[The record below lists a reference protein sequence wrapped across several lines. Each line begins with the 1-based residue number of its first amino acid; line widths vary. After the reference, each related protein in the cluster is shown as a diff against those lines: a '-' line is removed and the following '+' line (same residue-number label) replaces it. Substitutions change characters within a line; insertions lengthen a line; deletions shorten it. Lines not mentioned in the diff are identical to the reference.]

1 MSAGFKGRSSPP
13 LNSVWTLQPSLR
25 QALGSF
31 PQGARPGI
39 LIYSLL
45 CMGLGL
51 PLESTLS
58 GFLPSATEPL
68 KLLEVFPVLG
78 SVRLTG
84 PWASSL
90 PQSCRQTQSESQPNL
105 ERLWCEG
112 SSSSSEKT
120 VGRRQDR
127 GQSRTRCG
135 GRGTCPARW
144 FEDRGRAPLPS
155 LKSRLGPRQLT
166 KRTCACETT
175 PGSC

>member
-13 LNSVWTLQPSLR
+13 LNSVWTLQPRRR

-51 PLESTLS
+51 PLEPTLS

-112 SSSSSEKT
+112 SSSSSEKG

-127 GQSRTRCG
+127 GQLQTRCG
-135 GRGTCPARW
+135 GRGTRPARW
-144 FEDRGRAPLPS
+144 FENSGQSSTAVPL
-155 LKSRLGPRQLT
+155 KQAGPQ
-166 KRTCACETT
+166 AAH
-175 PGSC
+175 